1 MINNRYIIKKKLGEG
16 RSKVFSAID
25 SEFPDKEI
33 AIKFLPVS
41 AKPDEKDFFREEFF
55 RIKKFDHPNIIK
67 AFEFGTVVTKDA
79 EDLEIEYGS
88 DFITLEYF
96 PSKELLA
103 YTELID
109 ERKLT
114 QILKQLCAVLYYLHQ
129 SNYIYYDLKPE
140 NILVSV
146 NGNNP
151 QIKLIDFGLA
161 EYQLTELNIEVS
173 GTAHYIAPELLKRE
187 HHDHTVDLYSL
198 GILLYRIVYG
208 RFPFSA
214 DSEVEIYKAQIEQQ
228 FIFPPSRYS
237 RELISV
243 IKKLL
248 NKDASLRYQNS
259 LQVLEELGIEIN
271 IEITKDFLPAKI
283 FTNRKDAVNIIRS
296 YLADIKNN
304 EIYCVKGAE
313 GSGKTA
319 LFIEIYENFENT
331 ILIENFSAKSGID
344 AVKYIFKK
352 IFYSKTIYDKYTREL
367 LQDLPSLFDSNKEEF
382 VQKIKVFADSA
393 LKNSS
398 PIILIDDFNLYD
410 DFVKDVLKEV
420 LPVFQINNV
429 KILLSENANL
439 DSSINLF
446 ANIREFQISHFTDS
460 QLADFIE
467 ISYWQNFPK
476 RELKK
481 IIGLYSDL
489 LPGNIKQFI
498 KDLIVLGILKYSGK
512 EITFSV
518 SEELEIALRSS
529 NEEIYRIRL
538 SNLTAEELKLAQLIS
553 AFEIGIDQMV
563 LAGLLGIN
571 SDKLKELINGLEKK
585 NIIESLN
592 LSNTPRINSVSFK
605 SYIYSTISSKTKYH
619 LVIANTI
626 KKLFPN
632 FNTIEL
638 ARQYELA
645 GEYEKSAE
653 VLKKE
658 IETAEKI
665 SAFAY
670 KKSLLEKVLSFDLN
684 EDTKQEFLIEL
695 VRTNYKLSDYKS
707 VIENFEKIKIEKLN
721 VELKNELK
729 FVAAVSYKNTQ
740 NFEVATNLFN
750 ELYKNDDIKLKNR
763 ILFEFADLEFDFG
776 NFDKVISYIDEIRKS
791 FDLLD
796 SEDKGRLLNIQGLV
810 EYNWNKNIEN
820 AIKLINGAIGEFEK
834 TLSFGKLAGIYLNL
848 GIIFHEIGDKENS
861 NLCVGKALE
870 INRKLGN
877 YEQQAVILMNQGVMF
892 LKDYKIED
900 SIQLFRN
907 SKSLFKVQKN
917 KFLEG
922 ICNSNLGEAYLNSC
936 DFQNAYESLIEAQEK
951 FSLVGNVDE
960 ELRVLFLLG
969 KFWFT
974 IGDESE
980 LEKIINQF
988 EYYSY
993 TRSFLTDEHANTYE
1007 FLKLMSMILKDE
1019 RIPVDQV
1026 INLLDKVDENNQSLF
1041 GDLFFVILEKF
1052 CYNNRINDSLYIIKH
1067 SGFSKLD
1074 NGSKYFAAYIDFIN
1088 GLIVRYDKIEGMKSP
1103 LEYFESAYSK
1113 LENESIS
1120 ELTWKVLVAITEMY
1134 LERGNYH
1141 RAKKPRLYA
1150 LELINLLADS
1160 ISNPRIRVK
1169 FLEKKERK
1177 NALEILKKLSDK
1189 VKENELQQN

>member
-55 RIKKFDHPNIIK
+55 RVKKFDHPNIIK

-79 EDLEIEYGS
+79 EDLQIEFGS

-109 ERKLT
+109 ERKLK

-140 NILVSV
+140 NILVNA

-151 QIKLIDFGLA
+151 QLKLIDFGLA
-161 EYQLTELNIEVS
+161 EYQLTEVNIEVK
-173 GTAHYIAPELLKRE
+173 GTPHYIAPELLKHE

-208 RFPFSA
+208 RYPFSA
-214 DSEVEIYKAQIEQQ
+214 DNEVEIYKAQIEEQ
-228 FIFPPSRYS
+228 FVFPPSRYS

-259 LQVLEELGIEIN
+259 LQILEDLDIEIN
-271 IEITKDFLPAKI
+271 LDVTKDLLPAK
-283 FTNRKDAVNIIRS
+283 FFSNRKDAVNIIRS
-296 YLADIKNN
+296 YLADSKNN

-313 GSGKTA
+313 GSGKTS
-319 LFIEIYENFENT
+319 LFIEIYENFDNT
-331 ILIENFSAKSGID
+331 IFIENFSVKSGFD
-344 AVKYIFKK
+344 EVKYIFKK
-352 IFYSKTIYDKYTREL
+352 IFYSKVLFDNYTREL
-367 LQDLPSLFDSNKEEF
+367 LQDLSSLFDNDQQEL
-382 VQKIKVFADSA
+382 VRKIKVFADSA
-393 LKNSS
+393 LKNSN

-410 DFVKDVLKEV
+410 EFVKDVLKEV
-420 LPVFQINNV
+420 LPIFQIHNIKV
-429 KILLSENANL
+429 IISENSNF
-439 DSSINLF
+439 DSFTNLF

-460 QLADFIE
+460 QLAEFIE

-489 LPGNIKQFI
+489 LPGNVKQFI
-498 KDLIVLGILKYSGK
+498 KDLIVLGVLKYSGK
-512 EITFSV
+512 DITFSV

-553 AFEIGIDQMV
+553 AFEIGIEQMV

-571 SDKLKELINGLEKK
+571 SDKMKELIDGLEKK
-585 NIIESLN
+585 NIIDSLN
-592 LSNTPRINSVSFK
+592 LSNTPKINSASFK
-605 SYIYSTISSKTKYH
+605 NYIYSTISSKTKYH
-619 LVIANTI
+619 LIIANTI
-626 KKLFPN
+626 KKLFPK
-632 FNTIEL
+632 FNIIEL

-645 GEYEKSAE
+645 GEFEKSAE
-653 VLKKE
+653 VFKRE
-658 IETAEKI
+658 IENAEKI

-670 KKSLLEKVLSFDLN
+670 KKSLLEKVLAFDLSEN
-684 EDTKQEFLIEL
+684 TKLEFLIEL
-695 VRTNYKLSDYKS
+695 IRTNYKLSDYKS
-707 VIENFEKIKIEKLN
+707 VIENYDKINIAVLDEPLN
-721 VELKNELK
+721 NELK
-729 FVAAVSYKNTQ
+729 FMVGVSYKNIQ
-740 NFEVATNLFN
+740 NYEIATNIFN
-750 ELYKNDDIKLKNR
+750 ELYNRGEIRLKNK
-763 ILFEFADLEFDFG
+763 ILFEFADLEFDLG
-776 NFDKVISYIDEIRKS
+776 NFEKAYSILLDIHKS
-791 FDLLD
+791 FDELNN
-796 SEDKGRLLNIQGLV
+796 EEKGRLLNLSGLI
-810 EYNWNKNIEN
+810 EYSWKLDSKKAIELIGK
-820 AIKLINGAIGEFEK
+820 AIDEFEK
-834 TLSFGKLAGIYLNL
+834 TNSFGKLAGIYVNL
-848 GIIFHEIGDKENS
+848 SYICFNIGDREMSNIYFEKAIEVNS
-861 NLCVGKALE
+861 K
-870 INRKLGN
+870 IGN
-877 YEQQAVILMNQGVMF
+877 YEQQAKLFVNQGVMLLEE
-892 LKDYKIED
+892 LKYEEAIL
-900 SIQLFRN
+900 LFRK
-907 SKSLFKVQKN
+907 SKLFFRLQNN
-917 KFLEG
+917 KYLES
-922 ICNSNLGEAYLNSC
+922 ICDLNLGEACLKSC
-936 DFQNAYESLIEAQEK
+936 DYHNAYESLMESQEK
-951 FSLVGNVDE
+951 FNLIGNVEE

-969 KFWFT
+969 KFWFI
-974 IGDESE
+974 IGDRTE

-993 TRSFLTDEHANTYE
+993 TKSFVTDEHSNTYE
-1007 FLKLMSMILKDE
+1007 FLKLMLMIVNDDH
-1019 RIPVDQV
+1019 IPVDRIIILLEKV
-1026 INLLDKVDENNQSLF
+1026 GETNMNLV
-1041 GDLFFVILEKF
+1041 GDLFFIMLERY
-1052 CYNNRINDSLYIIKH
+1052 CYTNRINDSLYIIKKPA
-1067 SGFSKLD
+1067 FSKLA
-1074 NGSKYFAAYIDFIN
+1074 NRSNYFAAYLDYIN
-1088 GLIVRYDKIEGMKSP
+1088 GLIVRNEKIEGMNSP

-1134 LERGNYH
+1134 LERRNYH

-1150 LELINLLADS
+1150 LELINLIADS
-1160 ISNPRIRVK
+1160 ISNPRIRAK
-1169 FLEKKERK
+1169 YLDKKERK
-1177 NALEILKKLSDK
+1177 DALDILKKLNDK

>member
-161 EYQLTELNIEVS
+161 EYQLTELNIEVR

-214 DSEVEIYKAQIEQQ
+214 DSEVEIYKAQIDQQ

-352 IFYSKTIYDKYTREL
+352 IFYSKTLYDNYTREL

-498 KDLIVLGILKYSGK
+498 KDLIVLGILTYSGK

-585 NIIESLN
+585 NIIDSLN

-670 KKSLLEKVLSFDLN
+670 KKSLLEKVLTFDLK

-707 VIENFEKIKIEKLN
+707 VIEKLNLIKLTALSEEVKNEILLIKGSSLVETQDFDEAKKVLEHLINYSDNNIKTEALLWNAIIEDYQNNFDKSRHLLESIYGFPDVKEIILARVDNLMSMIYLLYENNIEKSFYYCKKSLERYKKLGLRDKEAGQLVNLGILHFENGNFSEAYKLWEESNAVNLAIGNFVQSAAILLNWGVAFIKQMKNEEAIEKLKDAKRI
-721 VELKNELK
+721 LKNISE
-729 FVAAVSYKNTQ
+729 Q
-740 NFEVATNLFN
+740 N
-750 ELYKNDDIKLKNR
+750 LY
-763 ILFEFADLEFDFG
+763 
-776 NFDKVISYIDEIRKS
+776 
-791 FDLLD
+791 
-796 SEDKGRLLNIQGLV
+796 
-810 EYNWNKNIEN
+810 
-820 AIKLINGAIGEFEK
+820 
-834 TLSFGKLAGIYLNL
+834 
-848 GIIFHEIGDKENS
+848 
-861 NLCVGKALE
+861 
-870 INRKLGN
+870 
-877 YEQQAVILMNQGVMF
+877 
-892 LKDYKIED
+892 
-900 SIQLFRN
+900 SICLY
-907 SKSLFKVQKN
+907 
-917 KFLEG
+917 
-922 ICNSNLGEAYLNSC
+922 NLGEAYLNSC

-1026 INLLDKVDENNQSLF
+1026 INLLDKVDENNLNLF
-1041 GDLFFVILEKF
+1041 GDLFFVILERF
-1052 CYNNRINDSLYIIKH
+1052 CYNNRINDSLYIIKQ

-1074 NGSKYFAAYIDFIN
+1074 NGSNYFAAYIDFIN

-1150 LELINLLADS
+1150 LELINLIADS

>member
-161 EYQLTELNIEVS
+161 EYQLTELNIEVR

-538 SNLTAEELKLAQLIS
+538 SNLIAEELKLAQLIS

-585 NIIESLN
+585 NIIDSLN

-707 VIENFEKIKIEKLN
+707 VIEKLNLIKLTALSEEVKDEILLIKGSSLVETQDFDEAKKVLEHLINYSDNNIKTEALLWNAIIENYQNNFDKSRHLLESIYGYPDVNEIILARVDNLMSMIYLLYENNIEKSFYYCKKSLERYKKLGLRDKEAGQLVNLGILHFENGNFSEAYKLWEESNAVNLAIGNFVQSAAILLNWGVAFIKQMKNEEAIEKLKDAKRI
-721 VELKNELK
+721 LKNISE
-729 FVAAVSYKNTQ
+729 Q
-740 NFEVATNLFN
+740 N
-750 ELYKNDDIKLKNR
+750 LY
-763 ILFEFADLEFDFG
+763 
-776 NFDKVISYIDEIRKS
+776 
-791 FDLLD
+791 
-796 SEDKGRLLNIQGLV
+796 
-810 EYNWNKNIEN
+810 
-820 AIKLINGAIGEFEK
+820 
-834 TLSFGKLAGIYLNL
+834 
-848 GIIFHEIGDKENS
+848 
-861 NLCVGKALE
+861 
-870 INRKLGN
+870 
-877 YEQQAVILMNQGVMF
+877 
-892 LKDYKIED
+892 
-900 SIQLFRN
+900 SICLY
-907 SKSLFKVQKN
+907 
-917 KFLEG
+917 
-922 ICNSNLGEAYLNSC
+922 NLGEAYLNSC

-1041 GDLFFVILEKF
+1041 GDLFFVILERF

-1074 NGSKYFAAYIDFIN
+1074 NRSNYFAAYIDFIN

>member
-1 MINNRYIIKKKLGEG
+1 MINNRYIIKRKLGEG

-25 SEFPDKEI
+25 TEFPDKEI
-33 AIKFLPVS
+33 AIKFLPVN

-79 EDLEIEYGS
+79 EDLQIEFGS

-109 ERKLT
+109 ERKLK
-114 QILKQLCAVLYYLHQ
+114 QILTQLCAVLYYLHQ

-140 NILVSV
+140 NILVNT

-161 EYQLTELNIEVS
+161 EYQLTELNIEVR

-214 DSEVEIYKAQIEQQ
+214 ENEVDIYKAQIEQQ

-248 NKDASLRYQNS
+248 NKDASLRYHNS
-259 LQVLEELGIEIN
+259 FQVLEDLGIEIN
-271 IEITKDFLPAKI
+271 LEITKDLLPAK
-283 FTNRKDAVNIIRS
+283 FFSNRKDAVNIIRT
-296 YLADIKNN
+296 YLADLKNN

-313 GSGKTA
+313 GSGKTS
-319 LFIEIYENFENT
+319 LFIEIYENFENA

-352 IFYSKTIYDKYTREL
+352 IFYSKVLFENYSREL
-367 LQDLPSLFDSNKEEF
+367 LQELPLLFDNEKEEF

-393 LKNSS
+393 LKNSN

-410 DFVKDVLKEV
+410 EFVKDVLKEV
-420 LPVFQINNV
+420 LPVFQINNTKV
-429 KILLSENANL
+429 IISENSNFN
-439 DSSINLF
+439 SFTNLF
-446 ANIREFQISHFTDS
+446 ANISEFQISHFTDS

-489 LPGNIKQFI
+489 LPGNVKQFI

-512 EITFSV
+512 EISFSV

-538 SNLTAEELKLAQLIS
+538 SNLSADELKLAQLIS
-553 AFEIGIDQMV
+553 AFEIGIEQMV

-571 SDKLKELINGLEKK
+571 SDKIKELIDGLEKK
-585 NIIESLN
+585 NIIYSLN
-592 LSNTPRINSVSFK
+592 LSNTPRINSASFK

-645 GEYEKSAE
+645 GEFEKSAE
-653 VLKKE
+653 ALKRE

-670 KKSLLEKVLSFDLN
+670 KKSLLEKVLAFNLSEN
-684 EDTKQEFLIEL
+684 TKQEFLIEL
-695 VRTNYKLSDYKS
+695 IRTNYKLSDYKS
-707 VIENFEKIKIEKLN
+707 VIEIFDKIKIEKLDE
-721 VELKNELK
+721 ELRNELK
-729 FVAAVSYKNTQ
+729 FMAGVSYKNIQSFDT
-740 NFEVATNLFN
+740 ATKIFN
-750 ELYKNDDIKLKNR
+750 ELFERGDIKLRNR
-763 ILFEFADLEFDFG
+763 ILFEFADLEFDLR
-776 NFDKVISYIDEIRKS
+776 NFEKVIHYIEEIKKN
-791 FDLLD
+791 FELLD
-796 SEDKGRLLNIQGLV
+796 SEDKGRLLNLQGLV
-810 EYNWNKNIEN
+810 EYNWNKNIDM
-820 AIKLINGAIGEFEK
+820 AIKFINEAINEFENNS
-834 TLSFGKLAGIYLNL
+834 SFGKLAGIYANL
-848 GIIFHEIGDKENS
+848 GILFYEIGDKENS
-861 NLCVGKALE
+861 NTCISEALE
-870 INRKLGN
+870 LNKKLGN
-877 YEQQAVILMNQGVMF
+877 YEQQAKILMNQGVM
-892 LKDYKIED
+892 LLED
-900 SIQLFRN
+900 HKFEEAINLFRN
-907 SKSLFKVQKN
+907 SKVLFRVQNN

-922 ICNSNLGEAYLNSC
+922 LCNSNLGEAYLYSC
-936 DFQNAYESLIEAQEK
+936 DYQNAYESLIEAQEK

-969 KFWFT
+969 KFWFI
-974 IGDESE
+974 IGDVYE

-993 TRSFLTDEHANTYE
+993 TKSFLTEEHSTTYE
-1007 FLKLMSMILKDE
+1007 FLKFMLQILNDD
-1019 RIPVDQV
+1019 RIPVDHV
-1026 INLLDKVDENNQSLF
+1026 INLLRRVDENNINLS
-1041 GDLFFVILEKF
+1041 GDLFFILLERF
-1052 CYNNRINDSLYIIKH
+1052 CNNNRINDALYIIKEPVF
-1067 SGFSKLD
+1067 GKLS
-1074 NGSKYFAAYIDFIN
+1074 NANNYLAAYSDFIN
-1088 GLIVRYDKIEGMKSP
+1088 GLIVRNEKIEGMNSP
-1103 LEYFESAYSK
+1103 LEYFELAYSK
-1113 LENESIS
+1113 LENESIT

-1177 NALEILKKLSDK
+1177 NALDILKKLNDK